1 MNGLRLGAR
10 ACIIIIISILISR
23 VGLDAM
29 VPMHLALDPSSLLLH
44 YDFFVPPLL
53 LRL

>member
-1 MNGLRLGAR
+1 MNGLRLGAHAR
-10 ACIIIIISILISR
+10 IIIIISILISR

-29 VPMHLALDPSSLLLH
+29 VPMHLALDPSLLLH
-44 YDFFVPPLL
+44 PDFLVPPLL

>member
-1 MNGLRLGAR
+1 MNGLRLGAHAR
-10 ACIIIIISILISR
+10 IIISILISR